1 MTVDTRWRTTPAE
14 VDQFLEKE
22 MGRRFFA
29 LTDIIANGLNPN
41 GLRNWDDPRS
51 PQFLF
56 MTRPQQVLWLV
67 ATGLGEVSNGGINQL
82 FGNWFDNM
90 DQFRDAFVEFD
101 WPGLTARFVPIYDA
115 TYGNPAVAARMK
127 QTMMGVHGRL
137 HGGDPKGAWDDA
149 KALYRTEEGAAFDM
163 WFYANWA
170 AYRQEQY
177 RYIQAN
183 ADQFVRYD

>member
-14 VDQFLEKE
+14 VDQLLEREK
-22 MGRRFFA
+22 GRRFFA
-29 LTDIIANGLNPN
+29 LTDIVANGLNQT
-41 GLRNWDDPRS
+41 GLRSWDEVRS
-51 PQFLF
+51 PHFRL
-56 MTRPQQVLWLV
+56 MTRPQQVLWMV
-67 ATGLGEVSNGGINQL
+67 AEGLGQVNNGGINQL
-82 FGNWFDNM
+82 FGNCFDII
-90 DQFRDAFVEFD
+90 DQFRDVLVEFD
-101 WPGLTARFVPIYDA
+101 WPDLTARFVPIYDA
-115 TYGNPAVAARMK
+115 TYGDPAVAAGMK

-137 HGGDPKGAWDDA
+137 HGGDPKGAWDAA
-149 KALYRTEEGAAFDM
+149 KSLYNTEEGHAFDR